1 MQNPKYQKVKVYYDK
16 GLWDIGRVRDA
27 VAHHWI
33 SEAEYIVITG
43 ASYSAESE
51 APE

>member
-33 SEAEYIVITG
+33 SESEYASIVG
-43 ASYSAESE
+43 ESYERRQE
-51 APE
+51 GQV